1 MTLSLEQISARM
13 RQGEDIPH
21 YNIPRPGDAVTA
33 GDEWGR
39 LYRKYSFKGRRS
51 WHRQKRVT
59 AFMTG

>member
-1 MTLSLEQISARM
+1 MKL
-13 RQGEDIPH
+13 IPH

-59 AFMTG
+59 AFMTGWLIFWPRR